1 MTISKDNPVYTLDDV
16 RDAVGKEVG
25 RSAWRVVTQDM
36 IDKFAD
42 ATDDHQWIHVD
53 PERAAAETPFGGSI
67 AHGFLTLSLL
77 STLAYE
83 SLPTLENQTMGMN
96 YGFDKVRFT
105 SVVKTGAR
113 VRAVFILANADI
125 RPSGRVLAT
134 YEVSLDVENTIK
146 PALTATWLTLAVV
159 PPPGR

>member
-1 MTISKDNPVYTLDDV
+1 MTHENQNPVYSLDDV

-25 RSAWRVVTQDM
+25 RSAWRVVTQEM
-36 IDKFAD
+36 INQFAD
-42 ATDDHQWIHVD
+42 ATDDHQWIHID
-53 PERAAAETPFGGSI
+53 PARAAAETPFGGSI

-83 SLPTLENQTMGMN
+83 ALPTLENQTMGMN
-96 YGFDKVRFT
+96 YGFDKVRFS
-105 SVVKTGAR
+105 SVVKAGAR
-113 VRAVFILANADI
+113 VRAVFILADADI

-134 YEVSLDVENTIK
+134 YEVTIEVEDTIK